1 MSGQMVEI
9 RWHGRGGQG
18 VVLASR
24 FLASSAIRENLY
36 FQAFPFFGPERL
48 GAPIVAF
55 TRVSREP
62 IDLHCAIEEPD
73 VVVVLDPSLLG
84 VVNVTANLK
93 NDGIAVVNH
102 TGVPQELKNDT
113 NCRVYVVDADKI
125 SREELGRVMPNTP
138 MVGALVRAVGL
149 VSLESVLAEFE
160 DQFSLRFKPEVIQQ
174 NLNAIRRAY
183 EEVREI

>member
-1 MSGQMVEI
+1 LSSKMLEI

-48 GAPIVAF
+48 GAPVVAF
-55 TRVSREP
+55 TRISNEP
-62 IDLHCAIEEPD
+62 INLHCAIEEPD

-84 VVNVTANLK
+84 VVKVTQNLK
-93 NDGIAVVNH
+93 TGGTSIVNH
-102 TGVPQELKNDT
+102 TGIPQELKNGT
-113 NCRVYVVDADKI
+113 QRRVFAVDADRI

-138 MVGALVRAVGL
+138 MAGALVKVTGL
-149 VSLESVLAEFE
+149 ISLESVLSEFE
-160 DQFSLRFKPEVIQQ
+160 EQFSQRFKPELIRQ

-183 EEVREI
+183 EEVREV